1 MNNLIVTTVKYR
13 GYLFTASPAML
24 ENTEQFWFF
33 SLKEFDRYHV
43 ETKKNITKY
52 AFRHGS
58 KVGATSNGVR
68 TFNMTFTAFASD
80 EVERMKLIRLVS
92 SIFNPPSVMSDTE
105 GFHELEFLTP
115 DGVWRKTKAQVTDR
129 PKVFDFNNQNWAT
142 FQVEL
147 VGKNGSLLYSKN
159 KSILEDHNTRMGVK
173 FPTKLPFRWQY
184 YKEII
189 DYHGTSDAPLNLR
202 IRAKKTVSLPWLY
215 IRTLNGGELVSTM
228 ELEAL
233 SLHEGEEL
241 IIDSYEETIHKISW
255 EQKKE
260 ISNQLS
266 LNSERPRLLSPVRS
280 KGAVA
285 IVDCGILEPVLD
297 LERSWNEIWD

>member
-1 MNNLIVTTVKYR
+1 MNNLIVTLVKYR

-24 ENTEQFWFF
+24 ENTDKFWFF

-92 SIFNPPSVMSDTE
+92 SIFNPPSIMSDTE
-105 GFHELEFLTP
+105 GFHELEFMTP
-115 DGVWRKTKAQVTDR
+115 DGGWRTTKAQVTDR
-129 PKVFDFNNQNWAT
+129 PKIFDYNNENWAT

-147 VGKNGSLLYSKN
+147 VAKEGSLLYSKN
-159 KSILEDHNTRMGVK
+159 KTILKGRNTRMGIR
-173 FPTKLPFRWQY
+173 FPLSLPHKHKYHRAP
-184 YKEII
+184 I
-189 DYHGTSDAPLNLR
+189 DYHGTSDAPLN
-202 IRAKKTVSLPWLY
+202 IEIKAKKQVNLPWLY
-215 IRTLNGGELVSTM
+215 IRSYGGEELLTTM

-233 SLHEGEEL
+233 QLKEGERIL
-241 IIDSYEETIHKISW
+241 INGYEETIHKIN
-255 EQKKE
+255 EEEKTDL
-260 ISNQLS
+260 SNQLS
-266 LNSERPRLLSPVRS
+266 LNSERPRLLAPVANKEVS
-280 KGAVA
+280 MA
-285 IVDCGILEPVLD
+285 IDCGLNEEVLEI
-297 LERSWNEIWD
+297 EYSYNEIWD